1 LEKLTLNEENPLGEL
16 GKCIALVPQLLARM
30 DTLEQYLA
38 RIEERICAKPDRP
51 KRYFNI
57 KETARELNMSVTSVR
72 RLIERN
78 LLNKSA
84 GTRKIQI
91 PAEEIESYR
100 SRTVV

>member
-1 LEKLTLNEENPLGEL
+1 MDGDQNPLGEL
-16 GKCIALVPQLLARM
+16 GRCIVLVPQLLARM
-30 DTLEQYLA
+30 ETLEKSLT
-38 RIEERICAKPDRP
+38 RIEERVSVKPERP

-57 KETARELNMSVTSVR
+57 KEAARELNMSVTSVR
-72 RLIERN
+72 RLINRH

>member
-1 LEKLTLNEENPLGEL
+1 MCEENPFGDL

-30 DTLEQYLA
+30 ETLENIIA
-38 RIEERICAKPDRP
+38 RIENRLTIKPERA
-51 KRYFNI
+51 KRYFNV
-57 KETARELNMSVTSVR
+57 KEAAGELNMSVTSVR
-72 RLIERN
+72 RLIDRG

-91 PAEEIESYR
+91 PLEEIENYR

>member
-1 LEKLTLNEENPLGEL
+1 MSDDQNPLGEV
-16 GKCIALVPQLLARM
+16 GRCIALFPQLLSRM
-30 DTLEQYLA
+30 ETLEKSLA
-38 RIEERICAKPDRP
+38 RIEERVSVQPERR

-57 KETARELNMSVTSVR
+57 KEAASELNMSVTSVR
-72 RLIERN
+72 RLIDRN

-91 PAEEIESYR
+91 PAEEIENYR

>member
-1 LEKLTLNEENPLGEL
+1 MSDDQNPLGEV

-30 DTLEQYLA
+30 ETIEKSLS
-38 RIEERICAKPDRP
+38 RIEERVSVKSERP

-57 KETARELNMSVTSVR
+57 KEAARELNMSVTSVR
-72 RLIERN
+72 RLIQRN
-78 LLNKSA
+78 LLSKSA

>member
-1 LEKLTLNEENPLGEL
+1 MNEDQNPFGEL

-30 DTLEQYLA
+30 EALEKIIA
-38 RIEERICAKPDRP
+38 RIEDRLTIKPERA

-57 KETARELNMSVTSVR
+57 KEAARELNVSVTSVR
-72 RLIERN
+72 RLINRG

-100 SRTVV
+100 PRTVV